1 MSIGDIIKNCEYAR
15 IATHTDL
22 NPINWGDAE
31 GFFMEGMEYQR
42 RLQESQLAANAN
54 MVLVEDERHD
64 QLLAAEVRIAE
75 LERILADPASV
86 WANMLTGKIARPQ
99 ALDHYEEC
107 KQMVEKLDEQVRV
120 LRKAVNAALSADS
133 DKWVEHLE
141 NALAATEGLDNAQV
155 ERRAPS
161 TFAPTPGS
169 PSSPKMRA

>member
-107 KQMVEKLDEQVRV
+107 KAIVEKLEEQVRV
-120 LRKAVNAALSADS
+120 LR
-133 DKWVEHLE
+133 VELNLIAHL
-141 NALAATEGLDNAQV
+141 NPSPGGTGAIARKALAVTEGLDNGRDELREDARQ
-155 ERRAPS
+155 
-161 TFAPTPGS
+161 
-169 PSSPKMRA
+169 